1 MRHLILL
8 GTLAITAAIALPA
21 HAGLY
26 VKIHGTHDHL
36 TWHASDGRA
45 LELASTDGKGILVD
59 RIAPA
64 GRDGLQQGDEIT
76 AVDGQPVAH
85 VFDLVTYANAHLQA
99 ASKLTVRRG
108 HGDLQ
113 LALPAGELAALVHP
127 SP

>member
-8 GTLAITAAIALPA
+8 GALAAATAFALPA
-21 HAGLY
+21 HAGHY
-26 VKIHGTHDHL
+26 VYIHGTRDML
-36 TWHASDGRA
+36 TWHSPDGRA
-45 LELASTDGKGILVD
+45 LDLTSPGGKGIRVA
-59 RIAPA
+59 RIEPA
-64 GRDGLQQGDEIT
+64 DRDGLKPGDVIV
-76 AVDGQPVAH
+76 AADGKPVAH

-127 SP
+127 QP

>member
-8 GTLAITAAIALPA
+8 GMLAITATLALPA
-21 HAGLY
+21 YAGLY
-26 VKIHGTHDHL
+26 VKIHGTHNHL
-36 TWHASDGRA
+36 TWHASDGRT
-45 LELASTDGKGILVD
+45 LELASTDCKGILVD

-64 GRDGLQQGDEIT
+64 GRDGLQQGDAII
-76 AVDGQPVAH
+76 AVDGQPVTQ

-99 ASKLTVRRG
+99 ASKLTVHRG

-113 LALPAGELAALVHP
+113 LALPGGELAALVHP